1 MKMTKDELQLII
13 DILVKEHDSYYEML
27 LNDNNLCS
35 EDFKEE
41 GILRKFL
48 LQAEKQGY
56 KLNGLYPM
64 TQKIEELDKRFLT
77 VKD

>member
-27 LNDNNLCS
+27 LNDTDPYS
-35 EDFKEE
+35 GDFQEE

-48 LQAEKQGY
+48 LQTEKQGY
-56 KLNGLYPM
+56 KLNGFYPM
-64 TQKIEELDKRFLT
+64 ARKIEELDKRFLT